1 MRPPLRKIAFVV
13 SNSFPSDCWLLIC
26 QRLAELEAEK
36 VKEENVA
43 REEAER
49 TAAREAAVKNAS
61 EKSVE
66 VASLE
71 SSGQPTA
78 SQSNTAGNTV
88 RRAGSALR
96 LEEQSLQT
104 FKELTAFNETLGIG
118 TNKLIVR
125 TIKQIS
131 GTRVSIT
138 TLNNPSTPQS
148 ASMMTFAEKFVLY
161 CEIFGDFDNKLYA
174 YARIIVSIT
183 SQVPQAMEI
192 LIPELNRVCIFT
204 VPSRLLIA
212 EKLTSKP
219 LATKKKIRRLIL
231 FWTVLKALK
240 AARIRMA
247 LLRVGHGFRGS

>member
-78 SQSNTAGNTV
+78 SQSNTAGKWNTV

-118 TNKLIVR
+118 TNK
-125 TIKQIS
+125 
-131 GTRVSIT
+131 
-138 TLNNPSTPQS
+138 
-148 ASMMTFAEKFVLY
+148 
-161 CEIFGDFDNKLYA
+161 
-174 YARIIVSIT
+174 
-183 SQVPQAMEI
+183 
-192 LIPELNRVCIFT
+192 
-204 VPSRLLIA
+204 
-212 EKLTSKP
+212 
-219 LATKKKIRRLIL
+219 
-231 FWTVLKALK
+231 
-240 AARIRMA
+240 
-247 LLRVGHGFRGS
+247 